1 MYKSILLCLLFT
13 SSAFSDPIRSTSKC
27 FTSLDG
33 KINVKFVEI
42 TEPKDKV
49 NLAYVKYEKSKK
61 PIPLL
66 LKSRE
71 EEILESDRPAAVTKK
86 WTEFIDEIL
95 NGEYTTQSQG
105 AQIYEFIYKGKN
117 GKEVN
122 FNYNTEATLEDYSG
136 CNWEK

>member
-1 MYKSILLCLLFT
+1 MYKIITSILLCLLFT
-13 SSAFSDPIRSTSKC
+13 SSAFSDPIRSTSRY

-42 TEPKDKV
+42 TEPNDKV

-61 PIPLL
+61 SIPLL

-71 EEILESDRPAAVTKK
+71 EEILESDRPTEATKK
-86 WTEFIDEIL
+86 WTEFIDGRV

-105 AQIYEFIYKGKN
+105 LKYISSYTRKKWKGSK
-117 GKEVN
+117 
-122 FNYNTEATLEDYSG
+122 F
-136 CNWEK
+136 